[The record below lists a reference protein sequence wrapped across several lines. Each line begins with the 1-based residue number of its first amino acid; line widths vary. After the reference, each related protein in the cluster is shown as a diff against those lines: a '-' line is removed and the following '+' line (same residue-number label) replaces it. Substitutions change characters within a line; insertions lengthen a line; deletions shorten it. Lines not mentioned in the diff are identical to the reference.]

1 MQKDVWSPKATP
13 LAEGYLVAEGD
24 SVCGRIYPSACGRI
38 YPSAC
43 GRIFGRRRRPRSN
56 RPDLLAPA
64 SNPSEKEKPDRHR
77 VDVCRVLDPRT
88 PPRSLRPRSLSQA
101 RLWTQARPPTPLNPP
116 SPATFLWSEIETWST
131 PQGWG
136 QPPRLSRREDHPG
149 P

>member
-24 SVCGRIYPSACGRI
+24 SACGRI

-43 GRIFGRRRRPRSN
+43 GRIFGRRRRPRRRPRSD

-77 VDVCRVLDPRT
+77 VDVCRVSTPIT
-88 PPRSLRPRSLSQA
+88 PPRILRPRILSQA
-101 RLWTQARPPTPLNPP
+101 RLWTRLRPP
-116 SPATFLWSEIETWST
+116 SRSSIPATSLWSERLTSRCPWASDPS
-131 PQGWG
+131 PQ
-136 QPPRLSRREDHPG
+136 RS
-149 P
+149 